1 MKIRFH
7 VTACLL
13 AAAIIE
19 AGTASDVLAQSFPS
33 RRITLTVPF
42 PAGSA
47 TDGVTRR
54 LAESIHDQAG
64 VTVLVE
70 NKPGADGNLAALS
83 VLKADADGY
92 TVFVTTNST
101 HAANVNLFNEMPFD
115 PKTDF
120 APVAGVMAIPLL
132 LTVKADFPARNVDEF
147 IALAKTRAQP
157 LSFGSGNTSSRGAAE
172 LFRYEAGLEMQH
184 VPYRGMPQA
193 LTDLLSGQIDCV
205 FADPASAQGLIQDH
219 QLRVLAVTSM
229 DRLRNLPDAPT
240 LAEAGL
246 RRSGLTAWV
255 GVYVRSGTPP
265 DVVQRLNQLVTTF
278 VDAAETRTYL
288 ESVGAKPFL
297 ATPAELGAFAEADTK
312 RWAQIVEIAKIEKK

>member
-1 MKIRFH
+1 MTIRIL
-7 VTACLL
+7 TMACL
-13 AAAIIE
+13 AVAVTFATVSARE
-19 AGTASDVLAQSFPS
+19 ASAQPFPS
-33 RRITLTVPF
+33 RRVTLTVPF

-54 LAESIHDQAG
+54 LAESIQNQAG

-83 VLKADADGY
+83 VLRADADGY
-92 TVFVTTNST
+92 NVFVTTNST

-115 PKTDF
+115 PKADF
-120 APVAGVMAIPLL
+120 APVAGIMSIPLL
-132 LTVKADFPARNVDEF
+132 LTVKNDFPARTVAEF
-147 IALAKTRAQP
+147 VALAKTRAQP

-172 LFRYEAGLEMQH
+172 LFRYDAGIKMQH

-219 QLRVLAVTSM
+219 QLRVLAVTSGE
-229 DRLRNLPDAPT
+229 RIASLPDAPT
-240 LAEAGL
+240 MTEIGL
-246 RRSGLTAWV
+246 QRSELTAWV
-255 GVYVRSGTPP
+255 GVFVRSGTPAEVI
-265 DVVQRLNQLVTTF
+265 DRLNRF
-278 VDAAETRTYL
+278 VRAFLETADTRVYL

-297 ATPAELGAFAEADTK
+297 TTPAELGLFADADTR

>member
-1 MKIRFH
+1 MEIRFH

-13 AAAIIE
+13 AAAIIG

-101 HAANVNLFNEMPFD
+101 HAANVNLFNAMPFD
-115 PKTDF
+115 PRTDSPRSF
-120 APVAGVMAIPLL
+120 WQCRPSSRPSRSSHQTPG
-132 LTVKADFPARNVDEF
+132 ADF
-147 IALAKTRAQP
+147 
-157 LSFGSGNTSSRGAAE
+157 
-172 LFRYEAGLEMQH
+172 
-184 VPYRGMPQA
+184 
-193 LTDLLSGQIDCV
+193 
-205 FADPASAQGLIQDH
+205 
-219 QLRVLAVTSM
+219 
-229 DRLRNLPDAPT
+229 
-240 LAEAGL
+240 
-246 RRSGLTAWV
+246 
-255 GVYVRSGTPP
+255 
-265 DVVQRLNQLVTTF
+265 
-278 VDAAETRTYL
+278 
-288 ESVGAKPFL
+288 
-297 ATPAELGAFAEADTK
+297 
-312 RWAQIVEIAKIEKK
+312 EIAKIEKK